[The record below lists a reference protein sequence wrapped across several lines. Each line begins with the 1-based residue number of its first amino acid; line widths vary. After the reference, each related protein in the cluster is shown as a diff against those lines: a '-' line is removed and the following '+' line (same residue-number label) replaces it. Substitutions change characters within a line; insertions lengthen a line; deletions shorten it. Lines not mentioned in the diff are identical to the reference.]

1 MTVPRAIALSR
12 RACDAAAS
20 ADPMTPTLVFIITF
34 GIRLSLS
41 LLPTRREQTPAP
53 IRGQLYS
60 RVVELLSVPELAGP
74 LSMRLIQGFAVICV
88 RATPNIFAVS
98 GSHFY
103 KPIGIGQGLSRQAGD
118 IGVTAVNNC
127 FRLFEG
133 RDSSSSNYRCFE
145 TRGVHC
151 ALDRSDQRHGP
162 AKRPPVVCQGRG
174 EAFG

>member
-1 MTVPRAIALSR
+1 MTVPKAIALSR
-12 RACDAAAS
+12 RTCDAAAS

-60 RVVELLSVPELAGP
+60 RFVEFLSIPELAGH
-74 LSMRLIQGFAVICV
+74 LSMRLIQSFAVICV
-88 RATPNIFAVS
+88 GATPNIFAVS

-118 IGVTAVNNC
+118 IGVTAVNNY

-133 RDSSSSNYRCFE
+133 RDSSSSNYRCFQS
-145 TRGVHC
+145 RGVHC
-151 ALDRSDQRHGP
+151 ALDRSAQRP
-162 AKRPPVVCQGRG
+162 RSPKRPTFV
-174 EAFG
+174 